1 MSGSQYIDY
10 PLVADARDLMQ
21 RAFDYMANKFP
32 GWEPSEGQLDTA
44 ILEATSSEAAD
55 IASLTTGVPK
65 SIYRYF
71 GATMMGIIPLDA
83 VAATCT
89 ATFYAVDTNGYIIP
103 DGTQVSILDQSGN
116 AVPFVTLGD
125 AQIPAGASQTSTGG
139 VTLVAVVPGADSSGI
154 GSVGGVV
161 NLLDILA
168 WIDHVTQYTVTIGG
182 QDAES
187 DDAYLN
193 RLTIQLQLAAN
204 RPILPRDFGLMASN
218 VSGVQRA
225 VCVDGY
231 NTADSTYNNQRMVTM
246 AAVDSLGNAVNST
259 VRGNMQTYLDGMREI
274 NFVVNA
280 TDPTY
285 TNVDVT
291 TNVLVAPGF
300 SGTDVQFRVQ
310 QAIQNFLSPATWG
323 IDPSDDPNDPVTWN
337 NLPSIKYLDV
347 AAAIG
352 AVPGVAYPI
361 SVATGLAGGAQS
373 TTDKTL
379 TGVAP
384 LPRPGTIVV
393 NYSLS

>member
-1 MSGSQYIDY
+1 
-10 PLVADARDLMQ
+10 MQ
-21 RAFDYMANKFP
+21 RCFDYMGVKFP

-55 IASLTTGVPK
+55 IASLTTGVPR

-71 GATMMGIIPLDA
+71 GATMMGIAPLDA
-83 VAATCT
+83 VAATCQST
-89 ATFYAVDTNGYIIP
+89 WFAVDTAGYIIP
-103 DGTQVSILDQSGN
+103 DGTQVSMLDPSGN

-125 AQIPAGASQTSTGG
+125 ATIPAGSNQTSTGG
-139 VTLVAVVPGADSSGI
+139 VTLIAVAPGADSSGI
-154 GSVGGVV
+154 GSVGGTV
-161 NLLDILA
+161 NLLDVLA
-168 WIDHVTQYTVTIGG
+168 WVDHITQYTVTVGG
-182 QDAES
+182 QDAET
-187 DDAYLN
+187 DDSYLN
-193 RLTIQLQLAAN
+193 RLSIQLQLAAN
-204 RPILPRDFGLMASN
+204 RPILPRDFGLMAAN

-225 VCVDGY
+225 VGVDGY
-231 NTADSTYNNQRMVTM
+231 NTADSTYNNQRMMTV
-246 AAVDSLGNAVNST
+246 VSIDSLGNAVNPT
-259 VRGNMQTYLDGMREI
+259 IRGNVQTYLDGMREI
-274 NFVVNA
+274 NFVVNVA
-280 TDPTY
+280 DPTY

-300 SGTDVQFRVQ
+300 SGSDVQFRVQ
-310 QAIQNFLSPATWG
+310 TALQNFLSPATWG

-337 NLPSIKYLDV
+337 NLSLVKYLDV

-384 LPRPGTIVV
+384 LPRPGAIVV
-393 NYSLS
+393 TYSLS